1 MRGCAGGE
9 RFRRSIKQSHK
20 PEWPRSNRVGAFEE
34 LLMLIYWRLFE
45 WFSLILYVVLMF
57 YCCDLWNSAR
67 VNKHPGTGTFAECDV
82 IIERCRPRD
91 QAHQLPHG
99 VLYCISKNAG
109 PGLRGASRVPEVCYF
124 SVLTVDRNYLQVQKR
139 TIWEG
144 LSLIRLKVR
153 QHFFILFVPES
164 HFVSEESVSQIKDPE
179 FSDRK
184 SRIALLVA
192 RGETPLDIKKGHH
205 C

>member
-1 MRGCAGGE
+1 MRGCAGGV

-20 PEWPRSNRVGAFEE
+20 PERPRSNRVGAFEE

-67 VNKHPGTGTFAECDV
+67 VNKYPGTGSFAECDV

-99 VLYCISKNAG
+99 VLYCISNNAG

-144 LSLIRLKVR
+144 LMLIRLKVR
-153 QHFFILFVPES
+153 QRFLFSLCQRATLSVKR
-164 HFVSEESVSQIKDPE
+164 VSVKLKIQSFLTENRE
-179 FSDRK
+179 
-184 SRIALLVA
+184 LLF
-192 RGETPLDIKKGHH
+192 GGSGGKHP
-205 C
+205 